1 MGVRKCYALYLA
13 KLGRPKEAAEEA
25 EKALAQAPKDRN
37 VLYWA
42 GRVYAVLGNW
52 LRAEELVKAALA
64 LGYDRRSLE
73 HEPDL
78 TPKSNR
84 VKSQGSSR

>member
-1 MGVRKCYALYLA
+1 LKPVPKGAPLA
-13 KLGRPKEAAEEA
+13 AIICLRPGASRAAEVA
-25 EKALAQAPKDRN
+25 PSQAATNK
-37 VLYWA
+37 
-42 GRVYAVLGNW
+42 
-52 LRAEELVKAALA
+52 ELVKAALA